1 MLQTSMGHGPHRKI
15 GISMVSAQSTLEGF
29 QSEVGSSRTDGL
41 PEIGQKGGLFPR
53 QYIQAMMQ
61 RKMIQATVEIDAAQ
75 LQPASLDLRLGA
87 RAYRVRA
94 SFLPGRQ
101 KTVLSQLEEFEYD
114 DLSLEGGAVLEK
126 GCVYVVELLEHVK
139 LQSTIVGLA
148 NPKSSTGRLDV
159 FIRLITDEAETF
171 DTIEGGYEGPLYAE
185 ISPRSFSIKVRKGSR
200 LNQLRFRRRNSQQF
214 DFEGFSLPDRALLE
228 LHKQHP
234 LVDGEPTIRKGL
246 VLRAGLATSSL
257 EQEIVGYRAKRFTR
271 PIDLDRVAEYD
282 VRDYWDA
289 IYSQA
294 RDQLILDPDEFYIL
308 ASKERIHIPPNYA
321 AEMVPIDPS
330 MGEFRVHYAGFF
342 DPGFGFSEHGHPGS
356 RAVLEVRSHET
367 PFTLEDGQIVGRL
380 AFEPLVEQPDVLYG
394 QTTVSNYQGQGLKLS
409 KHFRI

>member
-1 MLQTSMGHGPHRKI
+1 MLQTSAAHGPDRAMGNAMLH
-15 GISMVSAQSTLEGF
+15 AQASLDGF
-29 QSEVGSSRTDGL
+29 QPEGGSRSDGL
-41 PEIGQKGGLFPR
+41 PELGPKGGLFPR
-53 QYIQAMMQ
+53 QFIQAMIQ
-61 RKMIQATVEIDAAQ
+61 RKMIQATVDIDPAQ

-94 SFLPGRQ
+94 SFLPGRENS
-101 KTVLSQLEEFEYD
+101 VLDQLEEFEYD
-114 DLSLEGGAVLEK
+114 ELSLESDAVLEK
-126 GCVYVVELLEHVK
+126 GCVYLVELLEHVR

-159 FIRLITDEAETF
+159 FIRLITDGAETF
-171 DTIEGGYEGPLYAE
+171 DTIEGGYEGRLYAE

-214 DFEGFSLPDRALLE
+214 DFEGFSLADRALLE
-228 LHKQHP
+228 LHKRHP

-246 VLRAGLATSSL
+246 VLRAGLAPSSL
-257 EQEIVGYRAKRFTR
+257 DQKIVGYRAKRFTR

-282 VRDYWDA
+282 VRDYWDE
-289 IYSQA
+289 IYAQT
-294 RDQLILDPDEFYIL
+294 RDQLILDPNEFYIL
-308 ASKERIHIPPNYA
+308 ASKERIHIPANFA
-321 AEMVPIDPS
+321 AEMIPIDPS

-342 DPGFGFSEHGHPGS
+342 DPGFGYSEHGHPGS

>member
-1 MLQTSMGHGPHRKI
+1 MGVSMLHAQTS
-15 GISMVSAQSTLEGF
+15 LEGL
-29 QSEVGSSRTDGL
+29 QPEGGSSRPDGL
-41 PEIGQKGGLFPR
+41 PEIGPKGGLFPR
-53 QYIQAMMQ
+53 QFIQAMQQ
-61 RKMIQATVEIDAAQ
+61 RKMIQATVEIEAAQ
-75 LQPASLDLRLGA
+75 FQPASLDLRLGG

-94 SFLPGRQ
+94 SFLPGRERS
-101 KTVLSQLEEFEYD
+101 VLSQLDEFEYD
-114 DLSLEGGAVLEK
+114 DLSLEGGGTVLEK

-139 LQSTIVGLA
+139 LQNTIVGLA

-159 FIRLITDEAETF
+159 FIRLITDRAETF

-228 LHKQHP
+228 LHKQHA

-246 VLRAGLATSSL
+246 VLRAGLAPSSL
-257 EQEIVGYRAKRFTR
+257 EQEIIGYRAKRFTR

-289 IYSQA
+289 IYAQS
-294 RDQLILDPDEFYIL
+294 RNQLILDPDEFYIL
-308 ASKERIHIPPNYA
+308 ASKERIHIPPNFA
-321 AEMVPIDPS
+321 AEMIPIDPS

-409 KHFRI
+409 KHFRV

>member
-1 MLQTSMGHGPHRKI
+1 MGATMLY
-15 GISMVSAQSTLEGF
+15 AQSSLDGI
-29 QSEVGSSRTDGL
+29 QPNGGSRADGL
-41 PEIGQKGGLFPR
+41 PELGPKGGLFPR
-53 QYIQAMMQ
+53 QYIQAMIQ
-61 RKMIQATVEIDAAQ
+61 RKMIQATVDIELAQ

-94 SFLPGRQ
+94 SFLPGR
-101 KTVLSQLEEFEYD
+101 KKSVMSQLEEFEYD
-114 DLSLEGGAVLEK
+114 EFSLEDGAVLEK
-126 GCVYVVELLEHVK
+126 GCVYLVELMEHVR
-139 LQSTIVGLA
+139 LQNTIVGLA

-159 FIRLITDEAETF
+159 FIRLIADEAETF
-171 DTIEGGYEGPLYAE
+171 DTIEGGYGGPLFAE
-185 ISPRSFSIKVRKGSR
+185 ISPRSFAIKVRKGSR

-214 DFEGFSLPDRALLE
+214 DFEDFTLSDRALLD
-228 LHKQHP
+228 LHKQRA

-246 VLRAGLATSSL
+246 VLRAGLAPSSL

-289 IYSQA
+289 ISCQS
-294 RDQLILDPDEFYIL
+294 RNQLILDPDEFYIL
-308 ASKERIHIPPNYA
+308 ASKERIHIPPNLA
-321 AEMVPIDPS
+321 AEMIPIDPS

-342 DPGFGFSEHGHPGS
+342 DPGFGYSEHGHPGS

-380 AFEPLVEQPDVLYG
+380 AYEPLVEQPDVLYG
-394 QTTVSNYQGQGLKLS
+394 QTPISNYQGQGLKLS
-409 KHFRI
+409 KHFRV

>member
-1 MLQTSMGHGPHRKI
+1 MGVSMLHAQTS
-15 GISMVSAQSTLEGF
+15 LEGL
-29 QSEVGSSRTDGL
+29 QPEGGSSRSDGL
-41 PEIGQKGGLFPR
+41 PEIGPKGGLFPR
-53 QYIQAMMQ
+53 QFIQAMHL
-61 RKMIQATVEIDAAQ
+61 RKMIQATVEIEAAQ
-75 LQPASLDLRLGA
+75 FQPASLDLRLGT

-94 SFLPGRQ
+94 SFLPGRERS
-101 KTVLSQLEEFEYD
+101 VLSQLDEFEYD
-114 DLSLEGGAVLEK
+114 DLNLDGGAVLEK
-126 GCVYVVELLEHVK
+126 GCVYVVELVEHVR

-159 FIRLITDEAETF
+159 FIRLITDRAETF

-185 ISPRSFSIKVRKGSR
+185 ISPRSFAIKVRKGSR

-214 DFEGFSLPDRALLE
+214 DFEGFSLPDRALME

-234 LVDGEPTIRKGL
+234 LVDGDPTIRKGL
-246 VLRAGLATSSL
+246 VLRAGLATGSL
-257 EQEIVGYRAKRFTR
+257 DQEIIGYRAKRFTR

-289 IYSQA
+289 IYAQP
-294 RDQLILDPDEFYIL
+294 RNQLILDPDEFYIL
-308 ASKERIHIPPNYA
+308 ASKERIHIPPNFA

-409 KHFRI
+409 KHFRV